1 MKMAVKQV
9 PQELLT
15 RSFSVTV
22 DRPDGVNENEER
34 ETKGLLLGFVDFKA
48 SRDPNLSATHSHLLS
63 DALSQVD
70 SDCESDTRRPVVEST
85 DAAAVRIGRELAEI
99 ADDMDQRAEENLE
112 GLFSDFL
119 PVLGSPS
126 LAYQLFLNT
135 AKRTFEWNESGVGEC
150 CEWIRSPFVCNGC
163 RHKCLS
169 STYVSRDCSNARFAG
184 VTVGMRGWCCVCV
197 CVHVYVCMPVSV
209 YTHVSQVEKSDH

>member
-1 MKMAVKQV
+1 MRLFYMNRICPFSHTSNHLTSLNEKMAAKQV
-9 PQELLT
+9 PQEPLT

-22 DRPDGVNENEER
+22 DRTDGVNENEER
-34 ETKGLLLGFVDFKA
+34 ETKSLLLGFVDVKA
-48 SRDPNLSATHSHLLS
+48 SRDPSLSAAHSHLLS

-70 SDCESDTRRPVVEST
+70 SDCESDTRRPAVEST

-99 ADDMDQRAEENLE
+99 ADEMDQQAEKNLD

-126 LAYQLFLNT
+126 LAYKLFLNT

-150 CEWIRSPFVCNGC
+150 CEWIRFTSVCHVRSHN
-163 RHKCLS
+163 CLS
-169 STYVSRDCSNARFAG
+169 GAYVSRLFECTFRGRNCWSAR
-184 VTVGMRGWCCVCV
+184 VV
-197 CVHVYVCMPVSV
+197 
-209 YTHVSQVEKSDH
+209 

>member
-1 MKMAVKQV
+1 MAAKQV

-34 ETKGLLLGFVDFKA
+34 ENKSLLLGFVDVKA
-48 SRDPNLSATHSHLLS
+48 SRDPSLSAAHSHLLS

-70 SDCESDTRRPVVEST
+70 SDCESDTRRPAVEST

-99 ADDMDQRAEENLE
+99 ADEMDQQTEKNLD

-150 CEWIRSPFVCNGC
+150 CEWIRFTSVCNV
-163 RHKCLS
+163 RSHNCLS
-169 STYVSRDCSNARFAG
+169 GAYVSRLFKCTFRGRNCWNAR
-184 VTVGMRGWCCVCV
+184 VV
-197 CVHVYVCMPVSV
+197 
-209 YTHVSQVEKSDH
+209 